1 MFAMVKLSYKTK
13 NQKSQ
18 KKMKMNGERYSGN
31 DEDIIKVKEKIK
43 ENREEE

>member
-1 MFAMVKLSYKTK
+1 
-13 NQKSQ
+13 
-18 KKMKMNGERYSGN
+18 MKMNGERYSGN